1 MEEDMQKKIEARL
14 AELPQDIQ
22 EAVLSAELG
31 SRIQTIGTKYQLHVD
46 QVGTLEEEVM
56 LTMLGFSNPTTF
68 AEQLMEELHITP
80 ELAAQITQ
88 DITQLIFL
96 PIRESMQGFIT
107 AHPEGKLEEKTSVPL
122 QKPDLSTLE
131 ILAPKQL
138 PELPQAEVALS
149 QTTSVSAPQP
159 IIGEQQ
165 KPKGYSADPYR
176 EPPE

>member
-1 MEEDMQKKIEARL
+1 MEEDTQKKIEARL

-31 SRIQTIGTKYQLHVD
+31 SRIQTIGAMHQLHVD

-56 LTMLGFSNPTTF
+56 LTMLGFSNPATF
-68 AEQLMEELHITP
+68 AEQLMEELHTTP
-80 ELAAQITQ
+80 ELAAQIAQDVTQ
-88 DITQLIFL
+88 SVFL
-96 PIRESMQGFIT
+96 PIRESMQSFMT
-107 AHPEGKLEEKTSVPL
+107 AHPEGKSEEKTSAPL

-159 IIGEQQ
+159 INGEQQ
-165 KPKGYSADPYR
+165 KPRGYSADPYR